1 MYFYLLVA
9 TLIANFADSL
19 FGPLYAIYVQN
30 IGGDILDVGNTMAL
44 SSIAT
49 GFLIIV
55 FGKLSDHGRK
65 ELYVTLGLSISA
77 LGTLGYIFISTPFQL
92 YLLQLVFALST
103 ALLSA
108 PFSALFAEHID
119 KNKAGLL
126 WALEGG
132 GSKIIFGLGLLL
144 GTFITYRF
152 GFVTV
157 FIIVFSFQ
165 ICAALL
171 LGRTLFLPQKKTVQ

>member
-1 MYFYLLVA
+1 MYFYLLTSSLV
-9 TLIANFADSL
+9 ANFADSL

-44 SSIAT
+44 YSIMT
-49 GFLIIV
+49 GVLIIL

-65 ELYVTLGLSISA
+65 ELYATLGFALSA
-77 LGTLGYIFISTPFQL
+77 MGTLGYVIVKTPFQL
-92 YLLQLVFALST
+92 YLLQIIFAVST
-103 ALLSA
+103 ALLTA

-119 KNKAGLL
+119 KSKAGLL

-144 GTFITYRF
+144 GTYITYRF

-157 FIIVFSFQ
+157 FVVVFILQACSAF
-165 ICAALL
+165 I
-171 LGRTLFLPQKKTVQ
+171 LGRTLFLPQEK

>member
-1 MYFYLLVA
+1 M
-9 TLIANFADSL
+9 
-19 FGPLYAIYVQN
+19 
-30 IGGDILDVGNTMAL
+30 
-44 SSIAT
+44 
-49 GFLIIV
+49 
-55 FGKLSDHGRK
+55 
-65 ELYVTLGLSISA
+65 YVTLGLSISA

>member
-1 MYFYLLVA
+1 MYFYLLA
-9 TLIANFADSL
+9 SSLIANFADSL
-19 FGPLYAIYVQN
+19 FGPLYAVYVQN

-44 SSIAT
+44 YSIMT
-49 GFLIIV
+49 GILIIL

-65 ELYVTLGLSISA
+65 ELYATMGFALSA
-77 LGTLGYIFISTPFQL
+77 VGTLGYVIIATPLQL
-92 YLLQLVFALST
+92 YFLQIVFAIST

-108 PFSALFAEHID
+108 PFSALFAEHIE
-119 KNKAGLL
+119 KSKAGLL

-132 GSKIIFGLGLLL
+132 GSKIIFGIGLLL

-157 FIIVFSFQ
+157 FVIVFLFQ
-165 ICAALL
+165 TCATLILA
-171 LGRTLFLPQKKTVQ
+171 RTLFLPQKN